1 MRLLCDFE
9 SASNIAFDTSGEK
22 ALPGDKVMAVF
33 SKFWGLWKKPKFRH
47 FRKKWWSFAF
57 FKSIPNIFIRSKLHL
72 CPTDPQTLKS
82 HKPNENHETFVK
94 SEISNLKKLSK
105 PYANHETFVR
115 CGVQKNGAEGAGP
128 PAGQP
133 EATRKLGWFFSDSP
147 RLPPE
152 PISQPLYFSLLAVVY
167 LIPERRL

>member
-1 MRLLCDFE
+1 MVIRLFQEHPHYFHKIQITPFLD
-9 SASNIAFDTSGEK
+9 
-22 ALPGDKVMAVF
+22 
-33 SKFWGLWKKPKFRH
+33 
-47 FRKKWWSFAF
+47 
-57 FKSIPNIFIRSKLHL
+57 L

-115 CGVQKNGAEGAGP
+115 CGIQKNRAEGAGP

-133 EATRKLGWFFSDSP
+133 EATRKLGWFF
-147 RLPPE
+147 RRR
-152 PISQPLYFSLLAVVY
+152 
-167 LIPERRL
+167 ERRPYCSQT